1 MTDAIV
7 QFFQSWTN
15 NDYLTL
21 FLVSIIPI
29 IELRGAII
37 LMGGMTGIS
46 KIAGMFVCL
55 AGSSVVIFPLL
66 LCLRPI
72 LNKLKKTKVFGKIAN
87 FFEELFSSKAQG
99 VNDKAEKR
107 KATKK
112 ASADTKKFLG
122 LAVFVGVPLPF
133 TGAWTGSGVGAFM
146 DIKIWK
152 AALAIFIGNLFAASV
167 LTLLTAFI
175 PIKYVDIVLWIF
187 LALVVVC
194 LVVSF
199 VVAVVKHKKK
209 KAAEV
214 QVVENVGETLSD
226 ETAESIGAQS
236 VETAESETN
245 ETVGN
250 DNSKSQS
257 PEDAVEIGLAA
268 KSDSTDKC

>member
-122 LAVFVGVPLPF
+122 LAVFVKIGTCPSPKLSPF
-133 TGAWTGSGVGAFM
+133 
-146 DIKIWK
+146 
-152 AALAIFIGNLFAASV
+152 ASV
-167 LTLLTAFI
+167 IIPCLCFCALLQ
-175 PIKYVDIVLWIF
+175 
-187 LALVVVC
+187 
-194 LVVSF
+194 S
-199 VVAVVKHKKK
+199 KKK
-209 KAAEV
+209 R
-214 QVVENVGETLSD
+214 L
-226 ETAESIGAQS
+226 
-236 VETAESETN
+236 
-245 ETVGN
+245 
-250 DNSKSQS
+250 KSYRLPQQRL
-257 PEDAVEIGLAA
+257 D
-268 KSDSTDKC
+268 C

>member
-15 NDYLTL
+15 NNYLTL

-55 AGSSVVIFPLL
+55 AGSSVVIIPLL

-175 PIKYVDIVLWIF
+175 PINYIDIALWIF
-187 LALVVVC
+187 LALVVVS
-194 LVVSF
+194 LLTSF
-199 VVAVVKHKKK
+199 IVAVIKHKKRK
-209 KAAEV
+209 TAEV
-214 QVVENVGETLSD
+214 HAVENTDGNLSGEAAD
-226 ETAESIGAQS
+226 SIEPQS

-245 ETVGN
+245 ETFENGN
-250 DNSKSQS
+250 SESQS
-257 PEDAVEIGLAA
+257 SEDAVEIGLAA
-268 KSDSTDKC
+268 KSDSADNC

>member
-55 AGSSVVIFPLL
+55 AGSSVVIIPLL

-209 KAAEV
+209 KVAEV
-214 QVVENVGETLSD
+214 QVVENADEVLSD
-226 ETAESIGAQS
+226 ETAENIGAQS
-236 VETAESETN
+236 VEMAESETN

-250 DNSKSQS
+250 DNSENHPS
-257 PEDAVEIGLAA
+257 EDAVEIGLAA
-268 KSDSTDKC
+268 KSDSTDNC

>member
-55 AGSSVVIFPLL
+55 AGSSVVIIPLL

-226 ETAESIGAQS
+226 ETAEGIGAQS

-268 KSDSTDKC
+268 KSDSTDNC

>member
-55 AGSSVVIFPLL
+55 AGSSVVIIPLL

-209 KAAEV
+209 KVAEV
-214 QVVENVGETLSD
+214 QVVENADEVLSD

-236 VETAESETN
+236 VETTESETN
-245 ETVGN
+245 ETVGS
-250 DNSKSQS
+250 DNSERQPS
-257 PEDAVEIGLAA
+257 EDAVEIGLAA
-268 KSDSTDKC
+268 KSDSTDNC

>member
-1 MTDAIV
+1 MTETIV

-21 FLVSIIPI
+21 FLISIIPI

-72 LNKLKKTKVFGKIAN
+72 LNKLKQTKLFGKIAK
-87 FFEELFSSKAQG
+87 FFEEVFSSKASG
-99 VNDKAEKR
+99 VNEKAEKR
-107 KATKK
+107 KISAK
-112 ASADTKKFLG
+112 ASPDTKKFLG
-122 LAVFVGVPLPF
+122 LTLFVGVPLPF

-146 DIKIWK
+146 NIKIWK

-175 PIKYVDIVLWIF
+175 PVRYIDIVLWIF
-187 LALVVVC
+187 LALVILS
-194 LVVSF
+194 LVISF
-199 VVAVVKHKKK
+199 GVALYKHKKMK
-209 KAAEV
+209 KQNEVQNVETVDGGENVSVEKSESGDNDLNTESELNREAAEKISIDDTSI
-214 QVVENVGETLSD
+214 NADSD
-226 ETAESIGAQS
+226 E
-236 VETAESETN
+236 
-245 ETVGN
+245 
-250 DNSKSQS
+250 
-257 PEDAVEIGLAA
+257 
-268 KSDSTDKC
+268 

>member
-1 MTDAIV
+1 
-7 QFFQSWTN
+7 
-15 NDYLTL
+15 
-21 FLVSIIPI
+21 
-29 IELRGAII
+29 
-37 LMGGMTGIS
+37 
-46 KIAGMFVCL
+46 
-55 AGSSVVIFPLL
+55 
-66 LCLRPI
+66 
-72 LNKLKKTKVFGKIAN
+72 
-87 FFEELFSSKAQG
+87 
-99 VNDKAEKR
+99 
-107 KATKK
+107 
-112 ASADTKKFLG
+112 
-122 LAVFVGVPLPF
+122 
-133 TGAWTGSGVGAFM
+133 M

-236 VETAESETN
+236 VETAESKTN

-268 KSDSTDKC
+268 KSDSTDNC

>member
-55 AGSSVVIFPLL
+55 AGSSVVIIPLL

-209 KAAEV
+209 KVAEV
-214 QVVENVGETLSD
+214 QVVENADEVLSD
-226 ETAESIGAQS
+226 ETAENIGAQS
-236 VETAESETN
+236 VEMAESETN

-250 DNSKSQS
+250 DNSENRPS
-257 PEDAVEIGLAA
+257 EDAVEIGLAA
-268 KSDSTDKC
+268 KSDSTDNC